1 MRSVE
6 TEACRPGELLAAEA
20 DRRSLTGSF
29 APIVAR
35 VERGGGRCRRCGDA
49 LVSGWCVRGE
59 PFQVDRGAAEQK
71 LHMEGGSAA
80 AADAAEPVLVLQLGD
95 HALGVGH
102 PSPVRPDTGVAFRAF
117 PSLEREPLRVRARLA
132 TVARQHRLLRRDVRD
147 DPSFGGRLPDALGR
161 EALVGADTREL
172 RQREADA
179 VEDRRERVALVA
191 FGALAQ
197 AARDTTLL
205 WIDADLAAVD
215 EVRSLARL
223 SLQPRVWIGGRD
235 GGRVRRF
242 PFRRRPQTRLA
253 QPQL

>member
-49 LVSGWCVRGE
+49 LVRGWCVRGE
-59 PFQVDRGAAEQK
+59 PFQVDRGAAEQE
-71 LHMEGGSAA
+71 LDVEGGSAA
-80 AADAAEPVLVLQLGD
+80 AADAAEAVLVLQLGD

-102 PSPVRPDTGVAFRAF
+102 PSLVRPDTGVAFRAC

-132 TVARQHRLLRRDVRD
+132 TVARQHRLL
-147 DPSFGGRLPDALGR
+147 
-161 EALVGADTREL
+161 
-172 RQREADA
+172 Q
-179 VEDRRERVALVA
+179 RRERVALMA
-191 FGALAQ
+191 LGPLAQ

-205 WIDADLAAVD
+205 RIDADLAAVD
-215 EVRSLARL
+215 EVRTLARL
-223 SLQPRVWIGGRD
+223 SLQPRVWIGRRD
-235 GGRVRRF
+235 SGRVRRF
-242 PFRRRPQTRLA
+242 P
-253 QPQL
+253 